1 MGGEG
6 PGLGFAELDPAAV
19 DEVRRRLPAIW
30 HRRPI
35 PPPEHVR
42 IMIIFDLKCAPQGH
56 VFEAWFGSS
65 EDYEAQRARGLVA
78 CPICG
83 AGEVDKAPMAPNVGA
98 KGNQAEAAARGGEGG
113 ARRHGGG
120 AEEDAR
126 PARHFVGDKF
136 ADEARAI
143 HLGEAE
149 ARAIH
154 GQATP
159 QEAEDLRDEGIPV
172 APLPFPVPPPET
184 EN

>member
-1 MGGEG
+1 
-6 PGLGFAELDPAAV
+6 
-19 DEVRRRLPAIW
+19 
-30 HRRPI
+30 
-35 PPPEHVR
+35 
-42 IMIIFDLKCAPQGH
+42 MIIFDLRCASQGH
-56 VFEAWFGSS
+56 VFEAWFGSTG
-65 EDYEAQRARGLVA
+65 DYEEQRERGLVA

-83 AGEVDKAPMAPNVGA
+83 AGEVDKAPMAPSIPA
-98 KGNQAEAAARGGEGG
+98 KGSAPEAVKAVLADMAAAQKKMLAGS
-113 ARRHGGG
+113 
-120 AEEDAR
+120 D
-126 PARHFVGDKF
+126 FVGEKF

-143 HLGEAE
+143 HLGESE

>member
-1 MGGEG
+1 
-6 PGLGFAELDPAAV
+6 
-19 DEVRRRLPAIW
+19 
-30 HRRPI
+30 
-35 PPPEHVR
+35 
-42 IMIIFDLKCAPQGH
+42 MIIFDLKCAPQGH
-56 VFEAWFGSS
+56 VFEAWFGSTG
-65 EDYEAQRARGLVA
+65 DYEAQRARGLVA

-83 AGEVDKAPMAPNVGA
+83 ADEVDKAPMAPNIPA
-98 KGNQAEAAARGGEGG
+98 KGGAPEAVKAALADMAAAQKKMLAGS
-113 ARRHGGG
+113 
-120 AEEDAR
+120 D
-126 PARHFVGDKF
+126 FVGDKF

-143 HLGEAE
+143 HLGESE

>member
-1 MGGEG
+1 
-6 PGLGFAELDPAAV
+6 
-19 DEVRRRLPAIW
+19 
-30 HRRPI
+30 
-35 PPPEHVR
+35 
-42 IMIIFDLKCAPQGH
+42 MIIFDLKCAPQGH

-65 EDYEAQRARGLVA
+65 GDFEAQKARGLVS

-83 AGEVDKAPMAPNVGA
+83 SGEVDKAPMAPRVGP
-98 KGNQAEAAARGGEGG
+98 KGNQAGGLPPAQMKALLG
-113 ARRHGGG
+113 AM
-120 AEEDAR
+120 ADAQKQMLETSE
-126 PARHFVGDKF
+126 HVGQRF

-159 QEAEDLRDEGIPV
+159 RQADELREEGIPV
-172 APLPFPVPPPET
+172 APLPFPVVPPED